1 MQSVDEM
8 IPQRYPFQM
17 IDRFLAIEPG
27 KSAKALKLVTINEWY
42 FRQPTQRLAI
52 PRPILLEMLAQT
64 GTAAL
69 LTVPEYEGKTI
80 FFGGIKQAEFSA
92 DCCPG
97 DRLELTVELTKVRRQ
112 IGVGIGIVTCDGE
125 VRCRAELI
133 FAAQG

>member
-1 MQSVDEM
+1 MQAVDEM

-69 LTVPEYEGKTI
+69 LTSPSMRGKPFSLAALSRRSLARI
-80 FFGGIKQAEFSA
+80 VAQA
-92 DCCPG
+92 
-97 DRLELTVELTKVRRQ
+97 
-112 IGVGIGIVTCDGE
+112 IGWS
-125 VRCRAELI
+125 
-133 FAAQG
+133 